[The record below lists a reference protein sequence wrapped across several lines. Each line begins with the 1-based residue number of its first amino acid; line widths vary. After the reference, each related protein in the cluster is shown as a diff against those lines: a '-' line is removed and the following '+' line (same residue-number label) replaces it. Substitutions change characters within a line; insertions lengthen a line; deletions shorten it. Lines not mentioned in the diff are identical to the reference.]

1 MRNEHGAVWGSLTW
15 ACGHGGRRRAAP
27 AKKLRR
33 VESSGCQSTFPAHR
47 RHMAKHK
54 KQIQTKK
61 FAATKRMISPHDA
74 RITKPAKLQ
83 QVEDKAKRK
92 EQAGGSSSTQPRNVT
107 QAPSSLFF
115 WHNDALG
122 PPYHVLID
130 TNFINF
136 SIQNKL
142 DITRSLMDALYAK
155 VIVCITDAVMAE
167 LEKLGP
173 KYRVA
178 LRIAKDPRFTRLPAM
193 KDGATYADDDL
204 VERVT
209 AHRIYIVATCD
220 KELKR
225 RLRKIPGVPLI
236 SIKERKYQVERSE
249 CRHKKARSRS
259 PACRRKQHRTHRCV
273 GRCPPLSDATLC
285 LPCAV
290 PEAQH

>member
-1 MRNEHGAVWGSLTW
+1 MRWLLRFWASAFTAGVDAGQAVLTRTRGRLFEDPPRVSLSLVD
-15 ACGHGGRRRAAP
+15 AA
-27 AKKLRR
+27 A
-33 VESSGCQSTFPAHR
+33 A
-47 RHMAKHK
+47 MAKHK
-54 KQIQTKK
+54 KKIATKQ
-61 FAATKRMISPHDA
+61 FAATKRMLSPKDG

-83 QVEDKAKRK
+83 AQEDKAKR
-92 EQAGGSSSTQPRNVT
+92 QAAAGGGSSSGSGAGPSSQPRHVT

-115 WHNDALG
+115 WHNTALG
-122 PPYHVLID
+122 PPYHVLVD

-142 DITRSLMDALYAK
+142 DIVRSLMDALYAK
-155 VIVCITDAVMAE
+155 VVVCITDAVMAE

-236 SIKERKYQVERSE
+236 SIKERKYQVERM
-249 CRHKKARSRS
+249 
-259 PACRRKQHRTHRCV
+259 
-273 GRCPPLSDATLC
+273 
-285 LPCAV
+285 

>member
-1 MRNEHGAVWGSLTW
+1 MA
-15 ACGHGGRRRAAP
+15 
-27 AKKLRR
+27 
-33 VESSGCQSTFPAHR
+33 
-47 RHMAKHK
+47 MAKHK
-54 KQIQTKK
+54 KQKQTKK
-61 FAATKRMISPHDA
+61 FAETKRLLNPKDG
-74 RITKPAKLQ
+74 RIVKPAKQ
-83 QVEDKAKRK
+83 QQLAEKAKLAK
-92 EQAGGSSSTQPRNVT
+92 NTSGSSADGASAPRNVV

-115 WHNDALG
+115 WHNTALG
-122 PPYHVLID
+122 PPYHVLVD

-142 DITRSLMDALYAK
+142 DIMRSLMDALYAK

-193 KDGATYADDDL
+193 KEGSTYADDDL

-236 SIKERKYQVERSE
+236 SIKERKYQVERM
-249 CRHKKARSRS
+249 
-259 PACRRKQHRTHRCV
+259 
-273 GRCPPLSDATLC
+273 
-285 LPCAV
+285 